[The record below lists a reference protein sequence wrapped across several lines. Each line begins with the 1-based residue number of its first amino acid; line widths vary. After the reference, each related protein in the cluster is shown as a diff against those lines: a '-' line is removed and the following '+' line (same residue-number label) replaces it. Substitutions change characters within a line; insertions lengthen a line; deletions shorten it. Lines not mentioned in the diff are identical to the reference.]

1 MLPRP
6 RALASGSFVPLLI
19 PFQIETGGLSLGNL
33 NEALNPGAIPG

>member
-19 PFQIETGGLSLGNL
+19 PFQIETAAPALKLERSLNR
-33 NEALNPGAIPG
+33 GAIPG